1 MSRIAVI
8 GGGPAGIMASIFASQ
23 NGADVTLFEKNEK
36 LGKKIYITGKGRCNV
51 TNDCEPKEFLSNVVT
66 NANFLYSASF
76 KWSSRDTMDFLEQNG
91 LKLKVERGNRVF
103 PESDKASDVTKTLEK
118 VLRRNGVKI
127 CLNSEILAVECYES
141 GIKLHTIS
149 DIVSFDKVIIA
160 TGGVSYP
167 TTGSTGDG
175 YKFAKTLGHNVVD
188 VKAGL
193 CEIPLR
199 ENVASLEGLSLKNVT
214 LTAKNLQT
222 GKELCSFFGEM
233 LFTKNGISGPI
244 ALSTSS
250 VINKY
255 PVGQIAL
262 YLDLKPGL
270 KNEHG
275 QQPSLDER
283 LLKDFKEFTNK
294 EFKNSLVKLFPD
306 RLAQFVVSQT
316 KICPD
321 KQVNRVSAE
330 ERERLRGLIKALPFH
345 PSKPG
350 ELFSAII
357 TSGGVDVKQVNPSTM
372 QSKLCQNVYFAGE
385 TLDVDAYTGG
395 FNMQI
400 AFATGYL
407 AGVSASKEW

>member
-1 MSRIAVI
+1 MSKIAVI
-8 GGGPAGIMASIFASQ
+8 GGGPAGITAAIFASL
-23 NGADVTLFEKNEK
+23 NGAEVTLFEKNEK

-51 TNDCEPKEFLSNVVT
+51 TNDCDPKEFLSNVVT
-66 NANFLYSASF
+66 NANFLYSALY
-76 KWSSRDTMDFLEQNG
+76 KWTSRDTMDLLEQNG
-91 LKLKVERGNRVF
+91 LALKVERGNRVF

-118 VLRRNGVKI
+118 ILRRNGVKI
-127 CLNSEILAVECYES
+127 CLNSEILRVEYQES
-141 GIKLHTIS
+141 GIKLHTIT
-149 DIVSFDKVIIA
+149 DIVMFDKVIIA

-175 YKFAKTLGHNVVD
+175 YKFAKALGHNIVD
-188 VKAGL
+188 VRAGL

-199 ENVASLEGLSLKNVT
+199 QDVSSLEGLSLKNVT
-214 LTAKNLQT
+214 LTAKNVQN
-222 GKELCSFFGEM
+222 GKTLSSFFGEM
-233 LFTKNGISGPI
+233 LFTRNGVSGPI

-255 PVGQIAL
+255 PVDQIAL

-270 KNEHG
+270 KNEPG
-275 QQPSLDER
+275 QQPNLDER
-283 LLKDFKEFTNK
+283 ILKDFKEFTNK

-306 RLAQFVVSQT
+306 RLAQYVAKES
-316 KICPD
+316 KISLE

-330 ERERLRGLIKALPFH
+330 ERERLRGLIKGLPFN
-345 PSKPG
+345 PSKHG
-350 ELFSAII
+350 ELFSAIV
-357 TSGGVDVKQVNPSTM
+357 TSGGIDVKQVNPSTM
-372 QSKLCQNVYFAGE
+372 QSKLCENVYFAGE

-400 AFATGYL
+400 AFSTGYL

>member
-8 GGGPAGIMASIFASQ
+8 GGGPAGITASIFASL
-23 NGADVTLFEKNEK
+23 NGAEVTLFEKNEK

-51 TNDCEPKEFLSNVVT
+51 TNDCDPKEFLSNVVT
-66 NANFLYSASF
+66 NANFLYSASY
-76 KWSSRDTMDFLEQNG
+76 KWTSRDTMDLLEQNG
-91 LKLKVERGNRVF
+91 LVLKVERGNRVF

-118 VLRRNGVKI
+118 ILRRNGVKI
-127 CLNSEILAVECYES
+127 CLNSEILRVECYEN
-141 GIKLHTIS
+141 GIKLHTIT
-149 DIVSFDKVIIA
+149 DIVLFDKVIIA

-175 YKFAKTLGHNVVD
+175 YKFAKSLGHNIVD

-193 CEIPLR
+193 CEIPLLQD
-199 ENVASLEGLSLKNVT
+199 VSMLEGLSLKNVT
-214 LTAKNLQT
+214 LTAKNLKN
-222 GKELCSFFGEM
+222 GKVLSSFFGEM
-233 LFTKNGISGPI
+233 LFTRNGISGPI

-255 PVGQIAL
+255 PVDQIAL

-270 KNEHG
+270 KNEPG
-275 QQPSLDER
+275 QQPNLDER
-283 LLKDFKEFTNK
+283 ILKDFKEFTNK
-294 EFKNSLVKLFPD
+294 EFRNSLVKLFPD
-306 RLAQFVVSQT
+306 RLAQYVVKES
-316 KICPD
+316 KISPD

-330 ERERLRGLIKALPFH
+330 ERERLRNLIKGLPFN
-345 PSKPG
+345 PSKNG

-372 QSKLCQNVYFAGE
+372 QSKLNENVYFAGE
-385 TLDVDAYTGG
+385 LLDVDAYTGG

-400 AFATGYL
+400 AFSTGYL
-407 AGVSASKEW
+407 AGISASKEW